1 MLMTLRTISIRVL
14 RKQVSPPTP
23 SLSHVWTNR
32 ADILAREIQDTV
44 TGLTQCQRGE
54 RKPLYRPVQ
63 DGSLDASRR
72 RVVTHLGRE
81 A

>member
-1 MLMTLRTISIRVL
+1 MDTRNAYDLKDHLY
-14 RKQVSPPTP
+14 KSP
-23 SLSHVWTNR
+23 SQ